1 MAKANTRKRRRSTKR
16 KSSRDGMAPWYLAA
30 VALIGGI
37 VAHEHWE
44 KFSRLPGGREVVALL
59 SEPETKPKPKPPTPR
74 IVRPQ
79 EHTGSIAPKPK
90 VAVPPPM
97 ERPVEQAAPL
107 PTGRSADS
115 TTFYFCGIRHDNCV
129 IDGDSFLFNGERILI
144 ADIDAPE
151 TKLAKCDEERSRGA
165 HAKARLRE
173 LLNAGQFT
181 VVDAPAGFVD
191 GEAGKRR
198 LVTRNGRSIGG
209 ILLAE
214 GLVRKRTARPAA
226 WCGTTARVSG

>member
-16 KSSRDGMAPWYLAA
+16 KSSRGGMAPWYLAA
-30 VALIGGI
+30 IALVGGI
-37 VAHEHWE
+37 VAHDHWE
-44 KFSRLPGGREVVALL
+44 KLTRLPGGREVAALL
-59 SEPETKPKPKPPTPR
+59 SEPETKPRPAKPR

-79 EHTGSIAPKPK
+79 EHTGSIAPKPAL
-90 VAVPPPM
+90 AVPSPM

-107 PTGRSADS
+107 PAARSADS
-115 TTFYFCGIRHDNCV
+115 ITFYFCGIRHDNCV

-191 GEAGKRR
+191 REAGKRR
-198 LVTRNGRSIGG
+198 LVTRNGRSIGD

-214 GLVRKRTARPAA
+214 GLVRKRAGRPAE
-226 WCGTTARVSG
+226 WCGSTTARVSG

>member
-16 KSSRDGMAPWYLAA
+16 KSSRGSMAPWYLAA
-30 VALIGGI
+30 IVLVGGI
-37 VAHEHWE
+37 VAHDHWE
-44 KFSRLPGGREVVALL
+44 KFTRWPGGREVAALL
-59 SEPETKPKPKPPTPR
+59 SEVESKPKPAQPR
-74 IVRPQ
+74 IVRPR
-79 EHTGSIAPKPK
+79 EHTGSIAPKPAL
-90 VAVPPPM
+90 AVPPPM

-107 PTGRSADS
+107 PARSADS
-115 TTFYFCGIRHDNCV
+115 ATFYFCGIRHDNCV

-181 VVDAPAGFVD
+181 VIDAAADFVD

-198 LVTRNGRSIGG
+198 LVMRNGKSLGAVLI
-209 ILLAE
+209 AE
-214 GLVRKRTARPAA
+214 GLVRKRASRPTA
-226 WCGTTARVSG
+226 WCGPTTVRISG